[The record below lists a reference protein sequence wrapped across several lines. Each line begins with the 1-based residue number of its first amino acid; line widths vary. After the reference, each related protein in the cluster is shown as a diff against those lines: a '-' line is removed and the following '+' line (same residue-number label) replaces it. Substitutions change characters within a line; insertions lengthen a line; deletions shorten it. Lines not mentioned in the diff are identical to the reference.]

1 MRIAHIYGSVNKMHG
16 ATKWLMSFSSKLQDQ
31 GHISTIYCV
40 SFSIPVPYWFTAELN
55 PTFSKMVISEKLP
68 KIKKLFFTLFQ
79 MQGTA
84 LMPLR
89 LKKPDCIVYHAEL
102 SIAAILLGRIL
113 HPNAKHIYYCYQPPR
128 ELYDLVDGTKKR
140 YGTLYYLLAPFF
152 EIYKAVDRYLVRKSD
167 LVLVWSPEVEVYARS
182 IYGDINFTHIPPG
195 VDYESIENAP
205 DIKNRVDRLRNDLSL
220 GNEKVL
226 LSICALTWKKNLD
239 RFIDLVAE
247 LNKYGI
253 PIHGI
258 IIGTGVEQERLEKYA
273 VDLGISGKVY
283 FAGTV
288 TEEDL
293 PVYIHLADILLY
305 LESGGAWTMAS
316 VEAGAARKPI
326 IVGPGG
332 SMKTLVRSGITGF
345 IVDDTHDIDQ
355 LVVPTLQLLNDLNKA
370 KGMGSEN
377 YVYSKQFSIEMCIQK
392 FISLCNGEK
401 RE

>member
-31 GHISTIYCV
+31 GHVSTVYCV
-40 SFSIPVPYWFTAELN
+40 TFSIPIPSWFTAELK

-68 KIKKLFFTLFQ
+68 KIKKLVFTLFQ
-79 MQGTA
+79 MSGTA

-102 SIAAILLGRIL
+102 SIAAILLGRIF

-128 ELYDLVDGTKKR
+128 ELYDLVEGTKKR
-140 YGTLYYLLAPFF
+140 YGTIYYFLAPFF
-152 EIYKAVDRYLVRKSD
+152 EIYKTVDRYLVRKSD
-167 LVLVWSPEVEVYARS
+167 LILVWSPEVETYARS
-182 IYGDINFTHIPPG
+182 IYGNIKISHIPPG
-195 VDYESIENAP
+195 VDYDSIENAP
-205 DIKNRVDRLRNDLSL
+205 DIENRVKQLRDDLGLSD
-220 GNEKVL
+220 EKVL

-247 LNKYGI
+247 LDKYGI

-316 VEAGAARKPI
+316 VEAGAARKPV
-326 IVGPGG
+326 IVGAGG
-332 SMKTLVRSGITGF
+332 SMKTLVKNGETGF
-345 IVDDTHDIDQ
+345 IVDTDKNRSSLLTQ
-355 LVVPTLQLLNDLNKA
+355 TLSILLNRDIA
-370 KGMGSEN
+370 FQMGQNN
-377 YVYSKQFSIEMCIQK
+377 YIYSKRFSIESCIGS
-392 FISLCNGEK
+392 FINIMS
-401 RE
+401 